1 MHAYFWVLEIYL
13 LKHVN
18 KWGKLQLSTT
28 KKMSAVEGW
37 GHWLFHTH
45 PENITLQAADT
56 EWPYIP
62 ASVTVHSWLY
72 TSQAPTILTIW
83 NSNWGYNFLL
93 FSWSLFRE
101 MIGNPFLGP
110 TGLQLLFCHLR
121 FPFHP
126 TALLLWSVKVVKRCS
141 LCNRIWQEWHFL
153 FYLPWL
159 LFLLSRA
166 ALACGTFYMNTCSHQ
181 FSILLCLEYKLK
193 CLSKTFVSSLS
204 FWMLQLVAL
213 VQHVRASSSFI
224 FSIWRDRILLRLR
237 AQTLGKGLG

>member
-1 MHAYFWVLEIYL
+1 MHNVPICHSFIKAIFNGNMHAYFWVLEIHL

-37 GHWLFHTH
+37 GHWLFHAH

-110 TGLQLLFCHLR
+110 TGLQLLF
-121 FPFHP
+121 
-126 TALLLWSVKVVKRCS
+126 SVIS
-141 LCNRIWQEWHFL
+141 GFL
-153 FYLPWL
+153 FTPQLY
-159 LFLLSRA
+159 FCGLSR
-166 ALACGTFYMNTCSHQ
+166 LLKDVLCVTGYDKNDISYFIYLGFCSY
-181 FSILLCLEYKLK
+181 FLGLL
-193 CLSKTFVSSLS
+193 
-204 FWMLQLVAL
+204 
-213 VQHVRASSSFI
+213 
-224 FSIWRDRILLRLR
+224 
-237 AQTLGKGLG
+237 